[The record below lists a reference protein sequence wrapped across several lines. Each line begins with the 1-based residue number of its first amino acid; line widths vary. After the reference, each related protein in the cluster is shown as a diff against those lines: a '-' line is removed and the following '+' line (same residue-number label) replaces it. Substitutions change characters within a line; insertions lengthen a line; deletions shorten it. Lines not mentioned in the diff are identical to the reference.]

1 MTDLHRRCDLA
12 SWILAG
18 LALLAVL
25 KLSLLPAL
33 LAGLLVYE
41 LVHVL
46 AGRLGFLRVGAQRGK
61 LVSVALLATLV
72 VLVLIVA
79 GYATWAFVRSDAG
92 SASAL
97 LAKLAE
103 IVEGARGT
111 LPEWAGDMVPDNV
124 DDLKA
129 AIVEWLREHAKELQ
143 HAGAAAGLGAAH
155 LLVGM
160 VIGAMVSLADARPE
174 AQSGPLSHA
183 LHERAVRLGEAF
195 RRIVFAQ
202 VKISALNTV
211 LTAIFLW
218 AVLPMFGIKLPLL
231 KTMVVVTFLAGL
243 LPVIGNLISN
253 TAIFVIAL
261 NVSVI
266 AAVGALLFLI
276 VIHKLE
282 YFINAKIVGSRIN
295 ARVWEL
301 LIAMVIM
308 ERLLG
313 IVGVVAAPVFYAWL
327 KAEWLAWDQATPPAS
342 ADTAAPAHRLE

>member
-1 MTDLHRRCDLA
+1 MNDLDRRCDIA

-129 AIVEWLREHAKELQ
+129 VIVEWLREHAKELQ

-174 AQSGPLSHA
+174 AQPAALSRA
-183 LHERAVRLGEAF
+183 LRERAVRVGEAF

-253 TAIFVIAL
+253 TMIVL
-261 NVSVI
+261 VGLSQGPG
-266 AAVGALLFLI
+266 AAMACLGFL
-276 VIHKLE
+276 VAVHKLE
-282 YFINAKIVGSRIN
+282 YFVNARIVGSQIQ
-295 ARVWEL
+295 ARAWEL
-301 LIAMVIM
+301 LVAMLAM
-308 ERLLG
+308 EAAFGLA
-313 IVGVVAAPVFYAWL
+313 GVVAAPVYYAYLKSEL
-327 KAEWLAWDQATPPAS
+327 KARGLI
-342 ADTAAPAHRLE
+342 